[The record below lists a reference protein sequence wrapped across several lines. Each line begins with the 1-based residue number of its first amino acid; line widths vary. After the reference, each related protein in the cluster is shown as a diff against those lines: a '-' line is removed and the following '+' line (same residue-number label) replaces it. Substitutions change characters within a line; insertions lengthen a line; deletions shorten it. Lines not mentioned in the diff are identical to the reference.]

1 MLVPHRKY
9 SWAIGDCSTSLET
22 FHRIALQSCRH
33 PDVLGRG
40 HRLAKDL
47 GAILVMAYSM
57 TDSEF
62 TTVEMIYKINRVLR
76 SNAATRFM

>member
-1 MLVPHRKY
+1 M
-9 SWAIGDCSTSLET
+9 
-22 FHRIALQSCRH
+22 
-33 PDVLGRG
+33 LGRG

-62 TTVEMIYKINRVLR
+62 TTVEMIYKFNRVLR